1 MKINWEVRIRNR
13 LFWMSFIPAVFLVIQ
28 TVLSIF
34 GFSINL
40 TDMQDK
46 ILDAVNAVFVLL
58 TVIGIVNDPTTEGL
72 EDSLQARFYVKPKR
86 RENRD

>member
-34 GFSINL
+34 GFSVNL